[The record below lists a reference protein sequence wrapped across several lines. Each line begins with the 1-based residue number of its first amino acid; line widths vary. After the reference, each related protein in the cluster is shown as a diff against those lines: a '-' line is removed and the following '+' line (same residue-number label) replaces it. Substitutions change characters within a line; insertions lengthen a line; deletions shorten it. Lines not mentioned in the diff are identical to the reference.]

1 MSSYT
6 APVRDMRFV
15 IGELV
20 DLDAIAALPGCEDV
34 GPDLVEAVLEEA
46 GKLAGNVLD
55 PLNQQADRNGARWTE
70 AGVIAAPGFAEAY
83 AQFIEGGW
91 NGLACPTEYDGQ
103 GLPELLGTATHEMWN
118 AANMAFALCPMLTL
132 GAIEAIQHY
141 ATDELKAAYLAN
153 MVAGTWTGTM
163 NLTEPQAGSDLAA
176 VRSKAVPEGDH
187 YRISGQKIFI
197 TWGDHDMTG
206 NVVHLVLARL
216 PDAPAGVR
224 GISLFLVPKFLLNA
238 DGTPGERNTVQCVS
252 IEHKLGIHGSP
263 TCVLAFEDAIGYLVG
278 TANKG
283 LAHMFTMMNEARLK
297 VGLQGLAQADRA
309 YQQARWYANDR
320 IQGRTVVDH
329 GDAKS
334 PIINHPDVRRM
345 LMTMKAQAE
354 AMRAVAYTTAAQVD
368 IARRHPDEA
377 VRTTAQARVDLMI
390 PIVKGWCTE
399 TGQDVTSIGIQVHG
413 GMGYVEET
421 GAAQYFRDARI
432 TAIYEGTTAIQAND
446 FVGRKLALDRGA
458 AMQALLADM
467 RATLAGLD
475 AADGEDLAVIRTR
488 LAPAVDALEAAADWV
503 VANYEAR
510 QADVLGAAF
519 NLLMMAGCVCGGW
532 QMAQAALVAS
542 AQLAAGEDPKFY
554 GAKLVTARFY
564 AEQLLPRAGALLTV
578 ARAGAASMM
587 ALDPEQ
593 F

>member
-70 AGVIAAPGFAEAY
+70 AGVVAAPGFAEAY
-83 AQFIEGGW
+83 QQFIEGGW

-197 TWGDHDMTG
+197 TWGDHDMTD

-216 PDAPAGVR
+216 PDAPAGVK
-224 GISLFLVPKFLLNA
+224 GISLFLVPKFVLNA

-263 TCVLAFEDAIGYLVG
+263 TCVLAFEEAIGYLVG

-320 IQGRTVVDH
+320 IQGRTVVDQ
-329 GDAKS
+329 GDARS

-345 LMTMKAQAE
+345 LMTMRAQAE

-377 VRTTAQARVDLMI
+377 VRKAAQARVDLMI
-390 PIVKGWCTE
+390 PIVKGWSTE

-432 TAIYEGTTAIQAND
+432 TTIYEGTTAIQAND

-488 LAPAVDALEAAADWV
+488 LAPAVDALEEAADWV
-503 VANYEAR
+503 VANYEAC

-532 QMAQAALVAS
+532 QMARAALAAS
-542 AQLAAGEDPKFY
+542 AQLAAGGDPKFY

-578 ARAGAASMM
+578 AKAGAASMM